1 MAGVGA
7 RDLDGNALELLYLL
21 QKRNKVCQ
29 AREHLR
35 NLKVVPVAFN
45 PFLDDSTNSKKM
57 KQVKT
62 RRRR

>member
-7 RDLDGNALELLYLL
+7 RDLDGNALEMLYLL
-21 QKRNKVCQ
+21 QKRHKVCQ

-35 NLKVVPVAFN
+35 NLEVVPVTLN
-45 PFLDDSTNSKKM
+45 PLLDDRTNSKKM